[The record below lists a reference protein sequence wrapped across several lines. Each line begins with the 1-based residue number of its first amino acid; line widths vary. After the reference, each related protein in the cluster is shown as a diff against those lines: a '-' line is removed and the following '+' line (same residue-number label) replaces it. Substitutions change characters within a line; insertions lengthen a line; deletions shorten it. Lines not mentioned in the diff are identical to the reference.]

1 MVANRSALSIGY
13 GSLKCNPAS
22 SIRSNL
28 PNLYIKATSL
38 LSTRQ
43 KVAYKRSNG
52 NNIIR
57 EIVREL
63 NQAQRIEIDGANGFA
78 RLKLYRYFTDLTP
91 ELTIDCQRNKGIQF
105 NAGVPVDGV
114 LRFPS
119 EGVFRGPNR
128 RSVYVDDFLVNY
140 NFDTGPGSQ
149 TFKGSYLEL
158 TLILAMEEDV
168 MDDSFRPNKEQHI
181 YHRNV
186 FLGSS
191 YINSRVTNMMGL
203 DNEV

>member
-1 MVANRSALSIGY
+1 MTLLELSAGIVVISIIAIGMTSGAQAVMLHYQSDTVRQDLRSY
-13 GSLKCNPAS
+13 
-22 SIRSNL
+22 
-28 PNLYIKATSL
+28 
-38 LSTRQ
+38 
-43 KVAYKRSNG
+43 G

-128 RSVYVDDFLVNY
+128 RSVYVDDFLINY

-181 YHRNV
+181 YHRSV